1 MPFFLHQNIF
11 KNVTITKTYI
21 SFGKDLHMIE
31 EWNRNMN
38 SIPDS
43 FFGKNLPISPS
54 EKKNQHIFE
63 RPFAKKYF
71 KKKEL
76 SFFHT

>member
-1 MPFFLHQNIF
+1 
-11 KNVTITKTYI
+11 
-21 SFGKDLHMIE
+21 MIE

-63 RPFAKKYF
+63 RPFATKYL
-71 KKKEL
+71 KKKNL
-76 SFFHT
+76 VFSIYRKFTRNNSKTK